1 MKKTS
6 LVNQLLAAPPA
17 PPAYEPLRN
26 LRKDTIARLLGVTPS
41 YFYTILSGSKVPS
54 QQLHNKIM
62 ELVKQVQ
69 AETDKKSNHYDESAL
84 MEIVA
89 GNVAGEGLTN
99 A

>member
-62 ELVKQVQ
+62 ELVRAVQ
-69 AETDKKSNHYDESAL
+69 FEMAQSKNHDESAL
-84 MEIVA
+84 MDIVA
-89 GNVAGEGLTN
+89 GEVITN